1 MAATR
6 SAVRGGRHTKLT
18 PAKVRQIR
26 RSYATG
32 RWSQRELGEK
42 YGVHQVTISAV
53 VRGVTWLAVD

>member
-1 MAATR
+1 MASTRSATR
-6 SAVRGGRHTKLT
+6 SGPHKKLT
-18 PAKVRQIR
+18 VAKVRQIR

-53 VRGVTWLAVD
+53 VRGVTWLGVD